1 MQFTKSLLLLA
12 ALASTSLARPE
23 GHVRRQAS
31 STTTS
36 AAPSTSSTSSSS
48 AGPGFGARTSSSG
61 SEITYQGNVGDPY
74 GSNIIEISSDDASNY
89 KHVAKISGEN
99 SEPWDLIFFNK
110 YGPDG
115 KMNGWFGF
123 SALELTLNSGE
134 TKYVAF
140 DDDTNGGFAAAPSGN
155 MPLDAGGGYAS
166 TWGEFDFSS
175 TGNGGWSGFDVSA
188 IVAQNAGETVQGMKI
203 CEQGSG
209 TCSSISPGAESVD
222 NAYTTA
228 ETDIGGIGGNISGD
242 GNVVLEVTVDWQ
254 G

>member
-61 SEITYQGNVGDPY
+61 SGITYQGNVGDPY

-134 TKYVAF
+134 T
-140 DDDTNGGFAAAPSGN
+140 NGN